1 MLTLLSNLFRCTCG
15 KCDINLVHNISKCYC
30 CKELEGCA
38 EALESDLVVQDLGE
52 GATVDCITS
61 HPGFAPVCLQ
71 KWSLRLAS
79 DRYRTSE
86 KKIYRQTGS
95 EDGFLRGIAYRE
107 FTRMVHGFLG
117 IKTRIPQPACAY
129 SSIRTVFPILE
140 DGVFSGFEMPDIDY

>member
-15 KCDINLVHNISKCYC
+15 KCDINLVHNISECYC

-79 DRYRTSE
+79 HRYRTSE

-95 EDGFLRGIAYRE
+95 EDGYKHKHIARALLSD
-107 FTRMVHGFLG
+107 H
-117 IKTRIPQPACAY
+117 
-129 SSIRTVFPILE
+129 
-140 DGVFSGFEMPDIDY
+140 FSLIDAVYLFDRLLPFGSNSPFKNRKCI